1 MNGNPLAPAP
11 CSSNER
17 TAVQPGYAV
26 RIREETT
33 VAHSAVVK
41 MVRVEGG
48 RYNDNVRSWR

>member
-1 MNGNPLAPAP
+1 MNENPPAPAP

-41 MVRVEGG
+41 TARVEGG
-48 RYNDNVRSWR
+48 DRNNVRSWR